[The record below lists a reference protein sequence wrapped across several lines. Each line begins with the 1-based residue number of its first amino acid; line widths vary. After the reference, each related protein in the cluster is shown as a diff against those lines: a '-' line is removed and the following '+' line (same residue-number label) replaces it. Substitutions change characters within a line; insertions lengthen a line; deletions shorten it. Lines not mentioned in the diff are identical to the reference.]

1 MQKGFRETQNNRKV
15 THNDTQPQ
23 NEHSYKETK
32 ATTKRHKRDERTC
45 EELKRES
52 SKDKRLQRDAKQP
65 QRHNPQNKTNP
76 GDDTSASLTFKISP
90 LGSQS
95 ERFCDFVLRCN
106 FNVYY

>member
-1 MQKGFRETQNNRKV
+1 M

-32 ATTKRHKRDERTC
+32 ATTKRHKTDERKC

-52 SKDKRLQRDAKQP
+52 RNDKRLQRDEKQP

-90 LGSQS
+90 LGS
-95 ERFCDFVLRCN
+95 ERFCDFVLRFN